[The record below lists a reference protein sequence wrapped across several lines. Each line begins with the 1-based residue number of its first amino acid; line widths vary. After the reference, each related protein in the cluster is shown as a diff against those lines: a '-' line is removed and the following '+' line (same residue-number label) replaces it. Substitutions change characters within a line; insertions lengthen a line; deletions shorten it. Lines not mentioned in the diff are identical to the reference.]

1 MIHTTPKPDLSR
13 KVQKQTLGER
23 LKAKG
28 KRETSSPLFPGR
40 TSSSPAPFRLPPDS
54 TLSQRCSEQ
63 SAPKPQYQLRR
74 YQIELI
80 QEVMTSWARANRR
93 VMLQLPTGAGKTVL
107 FSAIAHEFLNH
118 DMGVLVLAHRQELIT
133 QAAEKLESVSD
144 LPVGIIKAGFP
155 SNPNRRVQVAS
166 VQTLI
171 RRQHFPDAGLI
182 IFDEAHHSC
191 SQSYLKIF
199 QAYPNAYILGVTATP
214 TRTDGQG
221 FKLLYDDLI
230 CGQSVTWLMKQ
241 GYLSK
246 YRLFAPAAQVKTEGV
261 KITAGDFNQRE
272 LVEAIN
278 TSLVMGDL
286 INTWRKY
293 AEGKRTVVFTVDV
306 KHSKA
311 IAAAYT
317 EAGIPAEHLDG
328 ETSERKRNAILD
340 RFRRGE
346 ILILS
351 NCGIVTEGFD
361 VPAIEVVQCVRPT
374 QSLVLW
380 LQMIG
385 RALRPSEGKNFA
397 QVIDHTENW
406 KYHGLPDDD
415 REWSLDPIS
424 LNTLRFSQQCPE
436 CDHIFKPLHHEL
448 KPHRHLDAATFQL
461 QPIYKATCPNCQTLM
476 EFEMGTGGNGSARTL
491 SKDEQ
496 TEVEEVTLEAS
507 LEHQAIV
514 DQLLATREK
523 KGYKAGWVY
532 YQLLEHKS
540 IKAFG
545 LGDWRY
551 IASKLGY
558 KSRWACHRWQEVQ
571 SMEPALTQHDSIEP
585 KFPLVSHLSF
595 EDRADVI
602 R

>member
-1 MIHTTPKPDLSR
+1 
-13 KVQKQTLGER
+13 
-23 LKAKG
+23 
-28 KRETSSPLFPGR
+28 
-40 TSSSPAPFRLPPDS
+40 
-54 TLSQRCSEQ
+54 
-63 SAPKPQYQLRR
+63 
-74 YQIELI
+74 
-80 QEVMTSWARANRR
+80 MTSWARGNRR

-107 FSAIAHEFLNH
+107 FSAIAHEFLDR

-133 QAAEKLESVSD
+133 QAAEKLESICG

-155 SNPNRRVQVAS
+155 SNPDRKVQVAS

-171 RRQHFPDAGLI
+171 RRKHFPDVGLVV
-182 IFDEAHHSC
+182 FDEAHHSC

-230 CGQSVTWLMKQ
+230 GGPSVTWLMNRE
-241 GYLSK
+241 YLSK

-261 KITAGDFNQRE
+261 KITAGDFNQQE

-286 INTWRKY
+286 IGTWRKY

-328 ETSERKRNAILD
+328 ETSEGKRNAILE
-340 RFRRGE
+340 RFRRGKT
-346 ILILS
+346 LILS

-361 VPAIEVVQCVRPT
+361 VPAIEAVQCVRPT

-385 RALRPSEGKNFA
+385 RALRPSEGKEFA
-397 QVIDHTENW
+397 RIIDHTENW

-415 REWSLDPIS
+415 REWSLHPIS
-424 LNTLRFSQQCPE
+424 LNTLRFSQQCPQ
-436 CDHIFKPLHHEL
+436 CDHVFRPLHHEL
-448 KPHRHLDAATFQL
+448 KPHRHLRDTATFQL
-461 QPIYKATCPNCQTLM
+461 KPIYRATCPNCQTLI

-491 SKDEQ
+491 SNDEQ
-496 TEVEEVTLEAS
+496 TQVEEITLEAHP
-507 LEHQAIV
+507 EHRAIV
-514 DQLLATREK
+514 DQLLGTRET

-532 YQLLEHKS
+532 YQLLEHES

-558 KSRWACHRWQEVQ
+558 KSRWAWHRWQEVQ
-571 SMEPALTQHDSIEP
+571 AMEPALTQYGSVRP
-585 KFPLVSHLSF
+585 RFPLVSNLSF
-595 EDRADVI
+595 EDRADFI
-602 R
+602 T